1 MDPSE
6 EALIQATKQVA
17 KFGMTLLGS
26 PFKQVGKLIG
36 DTARYW
42 RLTNLI
48 SISDKVYAKCREKG
62 FDPESGQKIAL
73 SMGLPLLEKASYQDD
88 DFLQDRWANL
98 LVASM
103 KEGGDNS
110 DPANAFSLDATFI
123 EALGQFSRLDCY
135 VLEYLVENGIRGL
148 KADGGGRKHM
158 VSRPLPEQAIEQ
170 ALSEYKAV
178 HLSVDKLVHI
188 GCADRVLR
196 LPLKP
201 KQEGESGLNPLAED
215 IAPTIMGIN
224 LYTASSGKTPEWVGR
239 ELAE

>member
-1 MDPSE
+1 MDESKGMIKLGRTLFGP
-6 EALIQATKQVA
+6 AATQI
-17 KFGMTLLGS
+17 GELLGD
-26 PFKQVGKLIG
+26 V
-36 DTARYW
+36 ARSW
-42 RLTNLI
+42 RSANFV
-48 SISDKVYAKCREKG
+48 SISDKFYDKCREKG
-62 FDPESGQKIAL
+62 FDPESGRKIAL
-73 SMGLPLLEKASYQDD
+73 SIGLPLLEKASYQDD

-103 KEGGDNS
+103 EEDKVNS
-110 DPANAFSLDATFI
+110 DPADAFSLDVTFI

-135 VLEYLVENGIRGL
+135 VLEYLVENGIEGL
-148 KADGGGRKHM
+148 KADSGGRKSM

-170 ALSEYKAV
+170 ALPEYKAV

-196 LPLKP
+196 LPLSP
-201 KQEGESGLNPLAED
+201 KKAEESGLNRLGED

-224 LYTASSGKTPEWVGR
+224 LYIASSGKTPKWVGR